1 LHFYRREDSWIGSPT
16 PEIQVEEAP
25 PVPKEETPET
35 PTAPKRKSNM
45 AKAKEQWGSDEP
57 DEDILDRFLKVKKF
71 QESQAPSYESDG
83 IPSIADI
90 DEERTTSTDK
100 NVRRLYDELQQF
112 SYDSVHPDLES
123 VLGEDEEDMSSKS
136 DLRRARELYEELRQ
150 MSVETGGSIENLMD
164 GINTSH
170 ESVASIIPYEKR
182 QELSKF
188 ELSLKQMIE
197 EAKQM
202 ATTPT
207 SGSEEDLSY
216 RKSPSVHSLAESIV
230 SVIERRNSSPR
241 YTLHRKNL
249 QKYPK

>member
-1 LHFYRREDSWIGSPT
+1 M
-16 PEIQVEEAP
+16 EEAP
-25 PVPKEETPET
+25 PETPEI

-90 DEERTTSTDK
+90 DESNDK
-100 NVRRLYDELQQF
+100 NVRRLYAELQQF
-112 SYDSVHPDLES
+112 SYDSASHPDLES
-123 VLGEDEEDMSSKS
+123 VSGESEEMSSGGKS

-164 GINTSH
+164 SAMINTSN

-241 YTLHRKNL
+241 YTILFENY
-249 QKYPK
+249 QKCLI

>member
-1 LHFYRREDSWIGSPT
+1 MHFYRREDSWIGSPT

-100 NVRRLYDELQQF
+100 NVRRSEF
-112 SYDSVHPDLES
+112 SIFCLSFKKKAYES
-123 VLGEDEEDMSSKS
+123 FLKW
-136 DLRRARELYEELRQ
+136 
-150 MSVETGGSIENLMD
+150 T
-164 GINTSH
+164 NTRS
-170 ESVASIIPYEKR
+170 
-182 QELSKF
+182 
-188 ELSLKQMIE
+188 
-197 EAKQM
+197 
-202 ATTPT
+202 TT
-207 SGSEEDLSY
+207 
-216 RKSPSVHSLAESIV
+216 KI
-230 SVIERRNSSPR
+230 
-241 YTLHRKNL
+241 
-249 QKYPK
+249 